1 MTVPS
6 LSRRVAM
13 QHFGAVVLAMFMTGA
28 SPWSGARAEQ
38 EESWRFYRNAA
49 PAFTILYPA
58 TLATRHIGKRLAPD
72 TTLVQEWQLPGG
84 AGDIRLTVTDGSA
97 GGNMSDWIQKHVGGN
112 GVRVD
117 IAGLRGA
124 SIESLADGVFAS
136 AIYLDE
142 PKSDKVIGFTL
153 SIRNQPPGTTLAQAQ
168 LANRPAVTEFWR
180 MVESIKLDE

>member
-1 MTVPS
+1 MTAPS
-6 LSRRVAM
+6 LTRRVAV
-13 QHFGAVVLAMFMTGA
+13 QHFGAAALAMFTIGM
-28 SPWSGARAEQ
+28 SPWRGARAEQ
-38 EESWRFYRNAA
+38 EEIWRFYRNAT
-49 PAFTILYPA
+49 PAFTILYP
-58 TLATRHIGKRLAPD
+58 TKLSTRHVGKRLAPD
-72 TTLVQEWQLPGG
+72 TTLAQEWQLPGG

-124 SIESLADGVFAS
+124 SVESLADGAYAT

-168 LANRPAVTEFWR
+168 SANRPTVTEFWR